1 MSKDLY
7 PSLPI
12 YIVDDDAVSREAH
25 QGILEHRGMNHIMFS
40 DNTDEVL
47 SKLENQKVSVILLD
61 LMFPDCDKNGEDLL
75 PDILQRYPDV
85 PVVIITETDAVE
97 TAVRC
102 MKSNAY
108 DYLVK
113 PVDAKRLITTVELAL
128 EFGDIQNENMTL
140 QKQLLSGQLQHPE
153 AFAGIV
159 SSNNEMLS
167 IFRYV
172 EAVSTSNQPLLVTG
186 ETGVGKE
193 LIASA
198 VHKCSNRK
206 GEFISF
212 SAAGLDDETFCDRL
226 FGHVRGGIDGATED
240 QMGIA
245 QKANEGTLFL
255 DEIGELSY
263 DTQKRL
269 LQFIQEREYYP
280 LGSTKP
286 KRTSAKIVAATN
298 KDLKHLVD
306 QGKYRA
312 DLYYRLCAHHINIP
326 PLRDRMEDLQILLE
340 YFIDTAARDMN
351 KRFRVPS
358 KKILAC
364 LSEYEFPG
372 NVRELR
378 AMIYDAVVSQKRGD
392 WLDTKFFEK
401 YVNSNQPNGV
411 QIRKY
416 QSSDSAAFVSA
427 LHRLPL
433 MRTLQDT
440 LIEEALK
447 RSNGNQTI
455 AANMIG
461 VCRQTIIRYLK
472 K

>member
-1 MSKDLY
+1 MSKDVY

-12 YIVDDDAVSREAH
+12 YIIDDDPISREAH
-25 QGILEHRGMNHIMFS
+25 QVVLEHRGMNHLMFS
-40 DNTDEVL
+40 DNTDEVF
-47 SKLENQKVSVILLD
+47 SKLETQNVSVILLD
-61 LMFPDCDKNGEDLL
+61 LMFPECDKNGDDLL
-75 PDILQRYPDV
+75 PELLQRYPDV
-85 PVVIITETDAVE
+85 PVIIITENDEIE
-97 TAVRC
+97 TAVKC

-113 PVDAKRLITTVELAL
+113 PVDADRLITTVELAL
-128 EFGDIQNENMTL
+128 EYRDISNENLTL
-140 QKQLLSGQLQHPE
+140 QKQLLSGQLQHPA

-172 EAVSTSNQPLLVTG
+172 EAVSTSTQPMLISG

-193 LIASA
+193 LIANA
-198 VHKCSNRK
+198 IHKCSNRS
-206 GEFISF
+206 GDFISIN
-212 SAAGLDDETFCDRL
+212 AAGMDDESFCDRL
-226 FGHVRGGIDGATED
+226 FGHVKGAFDGADED
-240 QMGIA
+240 QAGA
-245 QKANEGTLFL
+245 ALKAANGTIFL
-255 DEIGELSY
+255 DEIADLSF
-263 DTQKRL
+263 DTQKKL
-269 LQFIQEREYYP
+269 LHFIQEREYYP
-280 LGSTKP
+280 LGSNKV
-286 KRTSAKIVAATN
+286 KRTSAKLVAATN
-298 KDLKHLVD
+298 QDLKNMVD

-312 DLYYRLCAHHINIP
+312 DLYYRLSTHHIDIP
-326 PLRDRMEDLQILLE
+326 PLRDRMEDLQLLLD
-340 YFIDTAARDMN
+340 YFIDMAAKDMN

-378 AMIYDAVVSQKRGD
+378 AMVYDAVVSQKRGD

-401 YVNSNQPNGV
+401 YVKDNQPNGV
-411 QIRKY
+411 QIRKF
-416 QSSDSAAFVSA
+416 QSSDSAAFISA

-447 RSNGNQTI
+447 RSSGNQTI

-472 K
+472 R

>member
-12 YIVDDDAVSREAH
+12 YIIDDDPVSREAH
-25 QGILEHRGMNHIMFS
+25 QVILEHRGMNHLMFS
-40 DNTDEVL
+40 DNTDDVF
-47 SKLENQKVSVILLD
+47 SKLDNQNVSVILLD
-61 LMFPDCDKNGEDLL
+61 LMFPDCEKNGEDLL
-75 PDILQRYPDV
+75 PELLQRYPEV
-85 PVVIITETDAVE
+85 PVIIITENGEIE
-97 TAVRC
+97 TAVKC

-113 PVDAKRLITTVELAL
+113 PVDADRLVTTVELAL
-128 EFGDIQNENMTL
+128 EYRDISSENITL
-140 QKQLLSGQLQHPE
+140 QKQLLSGQLQHPA
-153 AFAGIV
+153 AFSGIV

-172 EAVSTSNQPLLVTG
+172 EAVSTSTQPMLISG

-193 LIASA
+193 LIANA
-198 VHKCSNRK
+198 VHKCSNRT
-206 GEFISF
+206 GEFISI
-212 SAAGLDDETFCDRL
+212 SAAGMDDVSFCDKL
-226 FGHVRGGIDGATED
+226 FGHVKGAFDGADDD
-240 QMGIA
+240 QSGTA
-245 QKANEGTLFL
+245 FKASEGTIFL
-255 DEIGELSY
+255 DEIADLSFE
-263 DTQKRL
+263 TQKKL
-269 LQFIQEREYYP
+269 LHFIQEREYYP
-280 LGSTKP
+280 LGSKKV
-286 KRTSAKIVAATN
+286 KRTSAKVIAATN
-298 KDLKHLVD
+298 QDLKNMVD

-312 DLYYRLCAHHINIP
+312 DLYYRLSTHHISIP
-326 PLRDRMEDLQILLE
+326 PLRERMEDLQLLLD
-340 YFIDTAARDMN
+340 YFIDMSAKDMN

-358 KKILAC
+358 KKILSC

-401 YVNSNQPNGV
+401 YVKENQPNGV
-411 QIRKY
+411 QIRKF
-416 QSSDSAAFVSA
+416 QSSDSAAFISA

-440 LIEEALK
+440 LIDEALK
-447 RSNGNQTI
+447 RSSGNQTI

-461 VCRQTIIRYLK
+461 VCRQTIIRFLK
-472 K
+472 R